1 MKHYIQCTV
10 CKHKKYFETKDQILS
25 ELRMI
30 PTTNHRVI
38 CDQCFNKGEL
48 NG

>member
-10 CKHKKYFETKDQILS
+10 CKHKKYYETKEQILS

-38 CDQCFNKGEL
+38 CDQCLNKGEL

>member
-1 MKHYIQCTV
+1 MKHYIQCTI
-10 CKHKKYFETKDQILS
+10 CKHKKYYETKDQILN

-30 PTTNHRVI
+30 PTTNHKVI
-38 CDQCFNKGEL
+38 CDECLNKGEL